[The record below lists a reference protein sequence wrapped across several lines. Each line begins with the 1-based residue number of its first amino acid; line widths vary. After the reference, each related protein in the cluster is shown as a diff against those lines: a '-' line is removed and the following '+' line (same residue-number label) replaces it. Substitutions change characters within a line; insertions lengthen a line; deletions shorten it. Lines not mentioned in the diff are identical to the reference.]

1 MSPPAKPASDRY
13 EPLPG
18 LFGLPGF
25 LLRKLSPRG
34 RRIVLGLIGLL
45 VAAGIAAFLVYGP
58 VIRENNRDREAAA
71 QRAARQAE
79 AAELA
84 RLRREQ
90 RPRTGRV
97 AAGGSA
103 AVIAGVERAITRDA
117 RARAETG
124 ELRTPASTTECDTQR
139 DGDRLL
145 LACTA
150 VTTKVEADK
159 STIGSLIGYP
169 YRGAV
174 DPSTGRYGICKT
186 SGHPGEGS
194 FTRQREVPL
203 PPACGGEPGG

>member
-1 MSPPAKPASDRY
+1 MASPAKPADRH

-18 LFGLPGF
+18 LFALPGH
-25 LLRKLSPRG
+25 LLGKLSPAMRKV
-34 RRIVLGLIGLL
+34 VLAVIGLL

-71 QRAARQAE
+71 REHAQRAE

-90 RPRTGRV
+90 RPRTGTV
-97 AAGGSA
+97 AASGRA
-103 AVIAGVERAITRDA
+103 ATLAGVEQAITRDT
-117 RARAETG
+117 RARTATG
-124 ELRTPASTTECDTQR
+124 ELPNAAQGTDCEASASE
-139 DGDRLL
+139 GGRLL

-150 VTTKVEADK
+150 YTHKVAPDQTTV
-159 STIGSLIGYP
+159 GSVVGYP

-174 DPSTGRYGICKT
+174 DPATGRYAICKT

-203 PPACGGEPGG
+203 PRACGG